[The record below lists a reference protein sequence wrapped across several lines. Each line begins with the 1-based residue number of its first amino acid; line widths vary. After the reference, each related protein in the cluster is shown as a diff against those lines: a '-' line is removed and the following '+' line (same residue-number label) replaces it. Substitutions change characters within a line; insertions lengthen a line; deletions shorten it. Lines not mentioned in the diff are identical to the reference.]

1 MLGLGSVESPVS
13 DEGAASGESGVRIE
27 RSNPQISTDFVKRP
41 GGAFTRGVHDVTPSS
56 QNAGLLSAAFAALL
70 HRFTQQ
76 QTFQIGLSHES
87 AESAL
92 RELSF
97 DFEETT
103 LARDLVAT
111 ATRQLECASLTAR
124 DDEFTTGIVIAPGS
138 LEDLAERASARFP
151 RADLTLAVSTSGAGA
166 RLVYNA
172 SLFLPESVAR
182 LGEHL
187 GVVEKALVDLP
198 EARIAHLPLLT
209 AAEAERLKAEYTS
222 PRVDYPARPLHR
234 IVERF
239 AAEQPHWLAL
249 TFADATLTYGELNA
263 RANRLAH
270 YLLENGVKPGDRV
283 GVCVEP
289 SFDIL
294 IALLAL
300 FKVGATH
307 VPLDPTYPTDRL
319 EVILDDVEPRLL
331 LAQSGTLKNLPAA
344 KLPKAF
350 LFDQDLDALE
360 SKPSTNP
367 DIEYSLDEAAYIVYT
382 SGTTGKPKGVVATH
396 ANLVFY
402 LLVAQQKYRFCPS
415 DVQLAFARF
424 TFSITFFELLS
435 MLVAGGRLVI
445 LERDHVFDF
454 KRLVKTLETTTV
466 IHASPS
472 LLRKLLAHIRE
483 NGIPAETFDNLR
495 HVSSGGDLVSPDV
508 IEGLKPVFRNAE
520 LYVIYGSSE
529 IACMGCTFPIPR
541 DREVTRSFVGKP
553 FENVSVRLYD
563 EQQNLVPVGVAG
575 EIYFGGA
582 GITRGYLNRD
592 DLTREKFVVIDGQR
606 FYRMGDVGRF
616 AADGNLEILGRT
628 DFQIKLRGI
637 RIELGDIESTL
648 RTAPGVKEAVCAARE
663 LGSQQEKSLVAY
675 VVLDPASPPDV
686 KDLRRML
693 QAKLPDY
700 MVPAAFVVLK
710 ALPVNMNQ
718 KLDRRALPAPTAED
732 LARLRTVAAP
742 RTDVERRLVAV
753 WESVLETTGLGIK
766 DGFFDVGGDS
776 LKALGLMIEIER
788 TFQKTLPMSTLL
800 THPTVEDLAALIEG
814 KGRDQNAPILLKSA
828 SGARPP
834 VFLIHDGDGEVLLY
848 RNLAMRL
855 HRDHAVYG
863 IGPHS
868 RGEFPMLHSR
878 MSDVVDHY
886 TAQIRSVQP
895 HGPYLLGGLCIGGFI
910 AFEIARKL
918 ESEGEEV
925 AHVALIDVAHV
936 TTPGKSVAARRL
948 DRFGAAFTKNQQE
961 QRFGARLA
969 GILRTTT
976 KKARNVLVYEAR
988 SRARKLRNNAKM
1000 RLFRIF
1006 LDNKLDPPDF
1016 LKHLT
1021 VTIVLRFAEKE
1032 YVIPKRPYPGEV
1044 VLFRATKKDACFDGT
1059 VIDDTP
1065 YIDLFQDP
1073 ELGWRDKAGTLHVHD
1088 VPGGHSSMLQEPHV
1102 KAMAELI
1109 QRHIDENLD
1118 KLARASVNRVAS

>member
-1 MLGLGSVESPVS
+1 VLGQGSVESPVS
-13 DEGAASGESGVRIE
+13 GNGAASSVSGVRVE
-27 RSNPQISTDFVKRP
+27 RSNPQVASDFVKRP
-41 GGAFTRGVHDVTPSS
+41 GGAFTLGVHDLSEGSPDPT
-56 QNAGLLSAAFAALL
+56 LLTAAFAALL

-76 QTFQIGLSHES
+76 EAFQIGLVSQRLGGS
-87 AESAL
+87 L
-92 RELSF
+92 RELSLAF
-97 DFEETT
+97 DEST
-103 LARDLVAT
+103 LGRDLVARV
-111 ATRQLECASLTAR
+111 RQELEGAALSAR
-124 DDEFTTGIVIAPGS
+124 DEDFTAGVL
-138 LEDLAERASARFP
+138 LEDGTLTELTERATARFP
-151 RADLTLAVSTSGAGA
+151 HPDLALVVSTSGGGA
-166 RLVYNA
+166 RLIYNF
-172 SLFLPESVAR
+172 SLFLAESVAR
-182 LGEHL
+182 MGEHL
-187 GVVEKALVDLP
+187 AVLTRALEGLP
-198 EARIAHLPLLT
+198 ETKVNSLPLLT
-209 AAEAERLKAEYTS
+209 PEQAERLKAEFTS
-222 PRVDYPARPLHR
+222 PRVEYPDRPVHR
-234 IVERF
+234 LFERF
-239 AAEQPHWLAL
+239 AAERPDALAL
-249 TFADATLTYGELNA
+249 TFADAHLTYGELNA

-283 GVCVEP
+283 AVCVEP

-307 VPLDPTYPTDRL
+307 VPLDPTYPTERL
-319 EVILDDVEPRLL
+319 EVILDDVAPTLL
-331 LAQSGTLKNLPAA
+331 LAQSGTLKNLPAD
-344 KLPKAF
+344 KLPKTF
-350 LFDQDLDALE
+350 LFDRDFGTLDAR
-360 SKPSTNP
+360 PSENP
-367 DIEYSLDEAAYIVYT
+367 DIEYSLETGAYIVYT

-402 LLVAQQKYRFCPS
+402 LLVAQQKYRFCAT

-472 LLRKLLAHIRE
+472 LLRKLLAHIRD
-483 NGIPAETFDNLR
+483 NQIPASTFDNLR

-553 FENVSVRLYD
+553 FDNVSVRLYD
-563 EQQNLVPVGVAG
+563 EQQNLVPIGVAG

-592 DLTREKFVVIDGQR
+592 DLTREKFIEIDGQR
-606 FYRMGDVGRF
+606 FYRMGDVGRI

-637 RIELGDIESTL
+637 RIELGEIESTL

-663 LGSQQEKSLVAY
+663 LGSQKEKSLVAY

-700 MVPAAFVVLK
+700 MVPAAFVVLD

-718 KLDRRALPAPTAED
+718 KLDRRGRPAED

-742 RTDVERRLVAV
+742 RTDLERRLVAV
-753 WESVLETTGLGIK
+753 WESVLETTGLGVK

-800 THPTVEDLAALIEG
+800 THPTIEDLAALIEG
-814 KGRDQNAPILLKSA
+814 KGRDQNAPILLKPSN
-828 SGARPP
+828 GARPP

-848 RNLAMRL
+848 RNLALRL

-863 IGPHS
+863 IAPYS
-868 RGEFPMLHSR
+868 RGDFPMLHSR

-886 TAQIRSVQP
+886 TEQIRKVQP

-918 ESEGEEV
+918 ELEGEQV

-936 TTPGKSVAARRL
+936 TTPGKSVTARRL
-948 DRFGAAFTKNQQE
+948 DRFSAVFKSGGAE
-961 QRFGARLA
+961 ERRLGARLA
-969 GILRTTT
+969 GILRTAT
-976 KKARNVLVYEAR
+976 KKARNVVVYEAR
-988 SRARKLRNNAKM
+988 SRARKLRNNTKM
-1000 RLFRIF
+1000 RLFRFF
-1006 LDNKLDPPDF
+1006 LDNHLEPPDF

-1032 YVIPKRPYPGEV
+1032 YVIPEVPYQGEI
-1044 VLFRATKKDACFDGT
+1044 VLFRATKKDPCFDGT

-1065 YIDLFQDP
+1065 YIELFQDP
-1073 ELGWRDKAGTLHVHD
+1073 ELGWRDKARTLHVHD

-1102 KAMAELI
+1102 KDMAELI
-1109 QRHIDENLD
+1109 QRHIDESLD
-1118 KLARASVNRVAS
+1118 KLAQASLRVAS

>member
-1 MLGLGSVESPVS
+1 
-13 DEGAASGESGVRIE
+13 VRFE
-27 RSNPQISTDFVKRP
+27 RSNPQLSTDFVKRP
-41 GGAFTRGVHDVTPSS
+41 GGAFTASAHDLSLDS
-56 QNAGLLSAAFAALL
+56 NAALLTAALAALL

-76 QTFQIGLSHES
+76 ETFQVGLSLDS
-87 AESAL
+87 AEPGAL
-92 RELSF
+92 REFSF
-97 DFEETT
+97 DFEEGA
-103 LARDLVAT
+103 LARDLVASVE
-111 ATRQLECASLTAR
+111 RQLQGASLTAR
-124 DDEFTTGIVIAPGS
+124 DDDFTVGVVIGAAT
-138 LEDLAERASARFP
+138 LEALGERSAARFP
-151 RADLTLAVSTSGAGA
+151 RADLALLVSTSGGGV
-166 RLVYNA
+166 RFVYNS
-172 SLFLPESVAR
+172 SLFLATTVAR
-182 LGEHL
+182 WGEHL
-187 GVVEKALVDLP
+187 GVVQKALLDLP
-198 EARIAHLPLLT
+198 ETRIVHLPLLT

-234 IVERF
+234 VFERF
-239 AAEQPHWLAL
+239 AAEQPDALAL
-249 TFADATLTYGELNA
+249 TFADASLSYAELNA

-270 YLLENGVKPGDRV
+270 YLLAHGVHPGDRV
-283 GVCVEP
+283 AVCVEP

-294 IALLAL
+294 IALLAV

-319 EVILDDVEPRLL
+319 EVILDDVEPTLL

-350 LFDQDLDALE
+350 LFDQDLALLE
-360 SKPSTNP
+360 SRPDTNP
-367 DIEYSLDEAAYIVYT
+367 DVEYPLETGAYIVYT

-402 LLVAQQKYRFCPS
+402 LLVAQQKYRFCQS

-435 MLVAGGRLVI
+435 MLVAGGRLTI

-483 NGIPAETFDNLR
+483 NGIPPETFDNLR

-592 DLTREKFVVIDGQR
+592 DLTREKFIVIDGQR

-663 LGSQQEKSLVAY
+663 LGSQQDKSLVAY
-675 VVLDPASPPDV
+675 VVLDQASPPDV

-732 LARLRTVAAP
+732 LARLRTAAAP

-753 WESVLETTGLGIK
+753 WESVLETTGLGVK

-788 TFQKTLPMSTLL
+788 TFEKTLPMSTLL

-828 SGARPP
+828 SNARPP

-848 RNLAMRL
+848 RNLALRL

-886 TAQIRSVQP
+886 TAQIRTVQP

-918 ESEGEEV
+918 ESEGEQV

-936 TTPGKSVAARRL
+936 TTPGKSVAARRF
-948 DRFGAAFTKNQQE
+948 DRFGQAFTKNQQE
-961 QRFGARLA
+961 QRFGTRLA
-969 GILRTTT
+969 GILSTTT
-976 KKARNVLVYEAR
+976 KKARNVLVYETR
-988 SRARKLRNNAKM
+988 SRYRKLRNNTKM
-1000 RLFRIF
+1000 RLFRVF
-1006 LDNKLDPPDF
+1006 LDNKLELPDF

-1073 ELGWRDKAGTLHVHD
+1073 ELGWRDKAGTVHVHD

-1102 KAMAELI
+1102 KDMAELI

-1118 KLARASVNRVAS
+1118 KLAEAERKVAS